1 MTEKEYFFI
10 IIILS
15 LIWFII
21 YIVKG
26 QKNWKNEDWLKLL
39 QEHLFNLN
47 KTVDTNMSWIHRFLD
62 QKLSES
68 NKLLT
73 DNMSKTF
80 ETSSKISEE
89 SKNAIV
95 DITKQLALIWE
106 TNKQI
111 KEIWIWLEWL
121 ESILKNPKQRGIL
134 WEYFLETVLKNILPP
149 ENYTLQY
156 KFKNNEIVDAV
167 IHIKEKLIPIDSK
180 FSLENYNKIIDAKT
194 KEEKE
199 KLQKDFKNDLKKRID
214 ETSKYIRPEEWTM
227 DFAFMFI
234 PSEWIYYDLLVN
246 KIWNIKIN
254 TTDLIEY
261 AFKEKK
267 VILTSPTSFYAYL
280 QTVMQWLRA
289 MQIEEIA
296 KDIQKNVWKL
306 ANHINS
312 YETYLNKLWVS
323 LWTTVNHYNNA
334 YKEFNKIE
342 KDIIKIT
349 MQETKSEINILEL
362 ERPNNQ

>member
-1 MTEKEYFFI
+1 MFKYQ
-10 IIILS
+10 LNH
-15 LIWFII
+15 FII

-156 KFKNNEIVDAV
+156 KFKNSEIVDAV
-167 IHIKEKLIPIDSK
+167 IHKKEKLIPIDSK
-180 FSLENYNKIIDAKT
+180 FSLEN
-194 KEEKE
+194 
-199 KLQKDFKNDLKKRID
+199 
-214 ETSKYIRPEEWTM
+214 
-227 DFAFMFI
+227 
-234 PSEWIYYDLLVN
+234 
-246 KIWNIKIN
+246 
-254 TTDLIEY
+254 
-261 AFKEKK
+261 
-267 VILTSPTSFYAYL
+267 
-280 QTVMQWLRA
+280 
-289 MQIEEIA
+289 
-296 KDIQKNVWKL
+296 
-306 ANHINS
+306 
-312 YETYLNKLWVS
+312 
-323 LWTTVNHYNNA
+323 
-334 YKEFNKIE
+334 
-342 KDIIKIT
+342 
-349 MQETKSEINILEL
+349 
-362 ERPNNQ
+362 